1 MSDWEAPAK
10 LNLDLRVAPP
20 DRNGMHPLR
29 SLIQT
34 IEWSDLLTIEVGDED
49 ALHVRDADLPDDRE
63 NLVWKAADG
72 LGVADRP
79 PLDVVLEKRIP
90 EAAGLGGGSS
100 DAAAILQA
108 VGRDLLGLPESR
120 VRQVAATVGADV
132 AYFLTG
138 GTALMEGYGEKVTRL
153 DQVSDFAVAVA
164 VPDFDLATPR
174 VYRRWD
180 ELEGPTGPVVEGRD
194 LPPSLRGFGDLR
206 NDLTPAAVDLRP
218 ELADWIADLAGR
230 WGRPVLMSGSGPS
243 CFAFFLDLGEA
254 GEAAATVAG
263 TRATMAAEPRPRGV
277 APREA

>member
-10 LNLDLRVAPP
+10 LNFDLRVAPP

-34 IEWSDLLTIEVGDED
+34 IEWFDLLTIEVGDED
-49 ALHVRDADLPDDRE
+49 ALHIRGADLPDDRE

-72 LGVADRP
+72 LGVDNRP

-108 VGRDLLGLPESR
+108 VGRDLLGLPEAR
-120 VRQVAATVGADV
+120 VQQVAASVGADV
-132 AYFLTG
+132 AYFLSG
-138 GTALMEGYGEKVTRL
+138 GTAWMEGYGEKVTRL
-153 DQVSDFAVAVA
+153 AQVSDFAVAVA
-164 VPDFDLATPR
+164 VPEFDLATPE

-194 LPPSLRGFGDLR
+194 LPPSLRRFGDLR
-206 NDLTPAAVDLRP
+206 NDLTPAAIDLRP
-218 ELADWIADLAGR
+218 ELADWISDLAGR
-230 WGRPVLMSGSGPS
+230 WERPVLMSGSGPS

-263 TRATMAAEPRPRGV
+263 TRATMAAELRPRGV
-277 APREA
+277 APRET